1 MLQVKRQTNGNGSA
15 GGHGHFGAPTS
26 AGRNGKKSR
35 KLDKAYFP
43 VKMSLH
49 ARQKRQIFGVWC
61 VGNYRRNCKS
71 LEIMKII
78 EKCKKNY

>member
-1 MLQVKRQTNGNGSA
+1 MLQVKRQTNGNGSG

-26 AGRNGKKSR
+26 AGRNGKKKSR

-49 ARQKRQIFGVWC
+49 ARQKRPIFGVWC
-61 VGNYRRNCKS
+61 DFM
-71 LEIMKII
+71 LESFQEETIDVIA
-78 EKCKKNY
+78 NLWRS

>member
-26 AGRNGKKSR
+26 AGRNGKKKSR

-49 ARQKRQIFGVWC
+49 ARQKRPILLSGAILCSNRFK
-61 VGNYRRNCKS
+61 RK
-71 LEIMKII
+71 L
-78 EKCKKNY
+78 